1 MDLGKLHTM
10 KHPVSGLWIATY
22 DIMDT
27 RISSCMRQTEA
38 EALAQLLISI
48 ATSFEMFSEKVKIKQ

>member
-10 KHPVSGLWIATY
+10 KHPISGLWIATY
-22 DIMDT
+22 DMMGT
-27 RISSCMRQTEA
+27 RISSCMRQTES

-48 ATSFEMFSEKVKIKQ
+48 ATSFESFTEKAK